1 MCGRYVVTKPISKTE
16 KIVKKVIGVVKN
28 ENNYNA
34 HPQQKLPVIKQY
46 VNGKTLE
53 GLDWGLTPSWAK
65 EKNIRPLINARL
77 ETLGEK
83 ISFKNLIKNYRC
95 LVVADGYY
103 EWKREKNIK
112 TPHYF
117 KRQDDEAIFF
127 AAIFKTKQF
136 CIVTREATSSVGD
149 VHDRQPVIIDKQNL
163 GHYLDLKNDGVDFL
177 NSYKAPELKFHPVS
191 KNVNVPTNNN
201 ENLILP
207 K

>member
-149 VHDRQPVIIDKQNL
+149 VHDRQPVIIDKKNL
-163 GHYLDLKNDGVDFL
+163 DHYLDLKNDGVDFL

>member
-1 MCGRYVVTKPISKTE
+1 MCGRYTITKPVFKTE
-16 KIVKKVIGVVKN
+16 KIVKKVISV
-28 ENNYNA
+28 ENDDNYNA

-53 GLDWGLTPSWAK
+53 RLEWGLTPAWAK

-83 ISFKNLIKNYRC
+83 ISFKNLIKSYRC
-95 LVVADGYY
+95 LIVADGYY
-103 EWKREKNIK
+103 EWKREKNMK

-127 AAIFKTKQF
+127 AGIYKTKQF
-136 CIVTREATSSVGD
+136 CIVTREATLNAGD
-149 VHDRQPVIIDKQNL
+149 IHDRQPVIINKKDLNY
-163 GHYLDLKNDGVDFL
+163 YLDVKNDGVDFL

-191 KNVNVPTNNN
+191 KDVNIPINNN

>member
-1 MCGRYVVTKPISKTE
+1 MCGRYVITKPVFKTE
-16 KIVKKVIGVVKN
+16 KIVKKAIDVEN
-28 ENNYNA
+28 DNNYNA
-34 HPQQKLPVIKQY
+34 DPQQKLPVIKQY

-53 GLDWGLTPSWAK
+53 GLEWGLTPAWAK

-83 ISFKNLIKNYRC
+83 ISFKNLIKSYRC
-95 LVVADGYY
+95 LIVADGYY
-103 EWKREKNIK
+103 EWKREKYMK

-117 KRQDDEAIFF
+117 KRQDDEIIFF
-127 AAIFKTKQF
+127 AGIYKTKQF
-136 CIVTREATSSVGD
+136 CIVTREATLNVGD
-149 VHDRQPVIIDKQNL
+149 IHDRQPVIIDKKDLN
-163 GHYLDLKNDGVDFL
+163 HYLDLKNDGVDFL

-191 KNVNVPTNNN
+191 KDVNIPINNN

>member
-1 MCGRYVVTKPISKTE
+1 
-16 KIVKKVIGVVKN
+16 
-28 ENNYNA
+28 
-34 HPQQKLPVIKQY
+34 
-46 VNGKTLE
+46 
-53 GLDWGLTPSWAK
+53 
-65 EKNIRPLINARL
+65 
-77 ETLGEK
+77 LGEK

-149 VHDRQPVIIDKQNL
+149 VHDRQPVIIDKKNL

>member
-1 MCGRYVVTKPISKTE
+1 MCGRYTITKPVFKTK
-16 KIVKKVIGVVKN
+16 KIVKKVISV
-28 ENNYNA
+28 ENDDNYNA

-53 GLDWGLTPSWAK
+53 RLEWGLTPAWAK

-83 ISFKNLIKNYRC
+83 ISFKNLIKSYRC
-95 LVVADGYY
+95 LIVADGYY
-103 EWKREKNIK
+103 EWKREKNMK

-127 AAIFKTKQF
+127 AGIYKTKQF
-136 CIVTREATSSVGD
+136 CIVTREATLNAGD
-149 VHDRQPVIIDKQNL
+149 IHDRQPVIIDKKDLN
-163 GHYLDLKNDGVDFL
+163 HYLDLKNDGVDFL

-191 KNVNVPTNNN
+191 KDVNIPINNN

>member
-1 MCGRYVVTKPISKTE
+1 MCGRYTITKPVFKTE
-16 KIVKKVIGVVKN
+16 KIVKKVISV
-28 ENNYNA
+28 ENDDNYNA

-53 GLDWGLTPSWAK
+53 RLEWGLRPSWAK

-83 ISFKNLIKNYRC
+83 ISFKNLIKSYRC
-95 LVVADGYY
+95 LIVADGYY
-103 EWKREKNIK
+103 EWKREKNMK

-127 AAIFKTKQF
+127 AGIYKTKQF
-136 CIVTREATSSVGD
+136 CIVTREATLNAGNI
-149 VHDRQPVIIDKQNL
+149 HDRQPVIINKKDLNY
-163 GHYLDLKNDGVDFL
+163 YLDVKNDGVDFL

-191 KNVNVPTNNN
+191 KDVNIPINNN

>member
-1 MCGRYVVTKPISKTE
+1 MCGRYVITNPVSKTE
-16 KIVKKVIGVVKN
+16 KIVKKIIGVEN
-28 ENNYNA
+28 EDNYNA
-34 HPQQKLPVIKQY
+34 YPQQKLSVIKQY

-53 GLDWGLTPSWAK
+53 GLNWGLTPSWTT

-83 ISFKNLIKNYRC
+83 ISFKNLIKGYRC
-95 LVVADGYY
+95 LIVADGYY

-117 KRQDDEAIFF
+117 KRQDDETIFF
-127 AAIFKTKQF
+127 AGIYKTNQF
-136 CIVTREATSSVGD
+136 CIVTREATLNVGD
-149 VHDRQPVIIDKQNL
+149 IHDRQPVIINKKDLNDYLNL
-163 GHYLDLKNDGVDFL
+163 KSDGVDFL
-177 NSYKAPELKFHPVS
+177 NSYEVPELKFYPVS
-191 KNVNVPTNNN
+191 KDVNIPINNN

>member
-1 MCGRYVVTKPISKTE
+1 MCGRYVVTNAVHKTRE
-16 KIVKKVIGVVKN
+16 IVKSAIAVSDTDN
-28 ENNYNA
+28 FNA
-34 HPQQKLPVIKQY
+34 SPQQKLPVIKSY
-46 VNGKTLE
+46 TNGKTIESLQ
-53 GLDWGLTPSWAK
+53 WGLTHSWDK
-65 EKNIRPLINARL
+65 EKKIKPLINARL
-77 ETLGEK
+77 ETLKEK

-149 VHDRQPVIIDKQNL
+149 VHDRQPVIIDKKNL